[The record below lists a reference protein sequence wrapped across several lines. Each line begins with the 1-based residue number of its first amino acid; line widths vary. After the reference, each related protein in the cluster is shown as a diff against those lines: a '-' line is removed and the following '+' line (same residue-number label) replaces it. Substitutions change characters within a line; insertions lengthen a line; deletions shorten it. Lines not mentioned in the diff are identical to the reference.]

1 MGDWMFEH
9 REAKVTLPAQ
19 SLRMNEW
26 CVLRK
31 RSTKKKGGGVDFNSR
46 ENMVVQERKCNYG
59 VLPSSA
65 EDIALQSSE
74 CKL

>member
-1 MGDWMFEH
+1 MSGVYLEN
-9 REAKVTLPAQ
+9 KAQ
-19 SLRMNEW
+19 
-26 CVLRK
+26 
-31 RSTKKKGGGVDFNSR
+31 KKGWEGDFNSR

-65 EDIALQSSE
+65 EDISLQSSE